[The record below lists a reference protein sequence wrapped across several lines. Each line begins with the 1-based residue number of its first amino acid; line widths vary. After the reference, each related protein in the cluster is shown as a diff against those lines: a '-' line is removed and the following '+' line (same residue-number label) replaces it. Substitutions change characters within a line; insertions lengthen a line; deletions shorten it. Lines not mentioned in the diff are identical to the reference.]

1 MKCRIAVLFAVC
13 YLIIV
18 LCSCSEVPG
27 KLLIME
33 ANFLSSQGRYIEAIY
48 SYTKALEYTEAA
60 PYAEYGLGSV
70 YIALGEEK
78 AAMDRFTEAA
88 DLLDDNPSAVNREL
102 RYRVHYNTGVLFFS
116 EGDFPAAAD
125 SFRKALRI
133 NGKKPEAKRNLE
145 LSIMSIARQNTAI
158 DGKDEENDGRAA
170 MFEYVR
176 QKEISRWMDMDWLQ
190 EEDIS
195 GPDY

>member
-1 MKCRIAVLFAVC
+1 
-13 YLIIV
+13 
-18 LCSCSEVPG
+18 
-27 KLLIME
+27 ME
-33 ANFLSSQGRYIEAIY
+33 ANFLNSQGRYIEAIY
-48 SYTKALEYTEAA
+48 LYTKALEYTEAA

-78 AAMDRFTEAA
+78 AALDRFTEAA
-88 DLLDDNPSAVNREL
+88 GLLDDNPSTINQEL
-102 RYRVHYNTGVLFFS
+102 RYRVQYNTGVLLFS
-116 EGDFPAAAD
+116 EGDFPAAAA
-125 SFRKALRI
+125 SFREALRI

-158 DGKDEENDGRAA
+158 GSNDDENDSRAA

-176 QKEISRWMDMDWLQ
+176 QKEINRWMNRDWLQ